1 MVPLTVCRQSKVDPS
16 GGISCLLPADV
27 QGQPTDGHSCTGFTA
42 TCTLDLLVLFLALL
56 RGRMNQSPA
65 PPGFP
70 ALGMVNTGPEGVGLR
85 TETPAHD
92 WVQTGLHR
100 ALSLSRKA
108 YSSGPGC
115 EAKLLLRNEKNI
127 DRIVSTS
134 NWVQRTSKFWYS
146 DILHSFLFWGS
157 TSCYLL
163 LFVVFWKVGASG
175 LLKKCPYVAK

>member
-1 MVPLTVCRQSKVDPS
+1 MVPLTVCRQSRVDPS

-70 ALGMVNTGPEGVGLR
+70 ALGMVNTRPEGVGLR

-108 YSSGPGC
+108 YSQGQAVKLSYCCKTRKTLTESWGPQTEFKELPNSDFLIFYILSYFGG
-115 EAKLLLRNEKNI
+115 LLHVI
-127 DRIVSTS
+127 
-134 NWVQRTSKFWYS
+134 F
-146 DILHSFLFWGS
+146 F
-157 TSCYLL
+157 CL
-163 LFVVFWKVGASG
+163 LFFEKLVLVD
-175 LLKKCPYVAK
+175 C